1 MNSPLKILLVDDEV
15 HVRKYIGMLLKSII
29 ANPELFE
36 AGNSYE
42 AQKLFQEHAPDL
54 VFLDINMPGR
64 DGLETLGDLRGLNQD
79 VGIIMLTSVSAR
91 GSVQKALE
99 NGADGY
105 ILKDTP
111 AAEIKEQVAALIA
124 ELQTPDG
131 SD

>member
-131 SD
+131 SE

>member
-15 HVRKYIGMLLKSII
+15 HVRKYIGMLLKSTI

-131 SD
+131 SE